1 MCQTPRGQRGWWAW
15 VPVQGSPPP
24 TGQDGNTATE
34 PREGCEPR
42 ACGECSSLALAGS
55 SGLEA
60 AGGTL
65 ECRL

>member
-1 MCQTPRGQRGWWAW
+1 MPDAQGGRGAGGRGSLCK
-15 VPVQGSPPP
+15 GSPPP